1 MAWIDLDGVELRLGN
16 AELAEGI
23 SDDTGGSLAQ
33 ISACLDKF
41 GGAVLG
47 EELADGAGELGLVVD
62 LGEINLV
69 GVVRRD
75 FNAPRRVNGV

>member
-1 MAWIDLDGVELRLGN
+1 M
-16 AELAEGI
+16 
-23 SDDTGGSLAQ
+23 
-33 ISACLDKF
+33 
-41 GGAVLG
+41 LG
-47 EELADGAGELGLVVD
+47 EELADGAGEFGLVID